1 MFGLSRF
8 IPLLIIIFIMSF
20 SVRLTEFIIGVSN
33 LTSVAQAE
41 VNPEKDKKKGDDEP
55 KEGEMSAEKSAAP
68 DAADENGGKSKQP
81 KWRDASD
88 SDLDITGVKAQ
99 IFEDLT
105 ARRKKMDQEEGQ
117 LQAKQALLLAA
128 EKELDR
134 KYQELS
140 KLKTEIESLLNQQSE
155 EEDARVKSLVKI
167 YEGMKPKEA
176 ARIFDTLDIDVLVS
190 VISMMSERKVSPVL
204 AAMSPERARTVT
216 ILLAEQKTLPK
227 L

>member
-8 IPLLIIIFIMSF
+8 IPLLIIVFIVSF
-20 SVRLTEFIIGVSN
+20 SVRLTELVVGVSN
-33 LTSVAQAE
+33 LTSAAHAAKDE
-41 VNPEKDKKKGDDEP
+41 EKEDSKKG
-55 KEGEMSAEKSAAP
+55 K
-68 DAADENGGKSKQP
+68 ADEHEKEEGGKSDKPHKADDHDEMAKEP

-88 SDLDITGVKAQ
+88 SDIDITGVKAQ
-99 IFEDLT
+99 IFEDLA
-105 ARRKKMDQEEGQ
+105 ARRKKMDQEEAQ

-140 KLKTEIESLLNQQSE
+140 KLKTEIESLLDKQSE
-155 EEDARVKSLVKI
+155 EEDGRVKSLVKI